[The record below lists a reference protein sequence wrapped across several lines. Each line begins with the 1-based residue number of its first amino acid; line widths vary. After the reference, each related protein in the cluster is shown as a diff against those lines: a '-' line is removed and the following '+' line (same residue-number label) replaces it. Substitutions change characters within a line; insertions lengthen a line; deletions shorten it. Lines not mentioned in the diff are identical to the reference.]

1 MSHKLTGINFFPKF
15 GFHKPKPKFMKKVL
29 IVIFVII
36 AVILIVGLI
45 APKEYA
51 VEREVVI
58 NCPREQ
64 VFDYVKSLRLQNE
77 WSVWGDL
84 DPNAVYTHTGVD
96 GTVGFI
102 SAWEGNKDVGKGE
115 QEIVNIVEGERADF
129 ELRFVEPF
137 ESTADVYITTE
148 SLSENETLVKWG
160 MQGKAPFPMNL
171 FMLFMNMDKSIGKDY
186 EQGLENLKQILEGA

>member
-1 MSHKLTGINFFPKF
+1 
-15 GFHKPKPKFMKKVL
+15 MKKVL
-29 IVIFVII
+29 LVIAIII
-36 AVILIVGLI
+36 AVMLVVALV

-58 NCPREQ
+58 NCPKEQ
-64 VFDYVKSLRLQNE
+64 VFEYVKSLRMQDE

-84 DPNAVYTHTGVD
+84 DPDAVYTYTGVD

-115 QEIVNIVEGERADF
+115 QEIINIVEGERVDF

-137 ESTADVYITTE
+137 ASTADVYITTE
-148 SLSENETLVKWG
+148 SLSESETLVKWG
-160 MQGKAPFPMNL
+160 MSGKMPFPTNL
-171 FMLFMNMDKSIGKDY
+171 FLLVMNMDKSIGKDF
-186 EQGLENLKQILEGA
+186 EQGLANLKMILEGA

>member
-1 MSHKLTGINFFPKF
+1 
-15 GFHKPKPKFMKKVL
+15 MKKVL
-29 IVIFVII
+29 LVIAIII
-36 AVILIVGLI
+36 AVMLVVALV

-58 NCPREQ
+58 NCPKEQ
-64 VFDYVKSLRLQNE
+64 VFEYVKSLRMQDE

-84 DPNAVYTHTGVD
+84 DPDAVYTYTGVD

-115 QEIVNIVEGERADF
+115 QEIINIVEGERVDF

-137 ESTADVYITTE
+137 ASTADVYITTE
-148 SLSENETLVKWG
+148 SLSESETLVKWG
-160 MQGKAPFPMNL
+160 MSGKMPFPTNL
-171 FMLFMNMDKSIGKDY
+171 FLLLMNMDKSIGKDF
-186 EQGLENLKQILEGA
+186 EQGLANLKMILEGA

>member
-1 MSHKLTGINFFPKF
+1 LV
-15 GFHKPKPKFMKKVL
+15 FHKPNYYAMKKVL
-29 IVIFVII
+29 LVIVGII
-36 AVILIVGLI
+36 AIILIIGLI

-51 VEREVVI
+51 VEREVVV
-58 NCPREQ
+58 NCPKEQ
-64 VFDYVKSLRLQNE
+64 VFEYVKSLQLQNE

-84 DPNAVYTHTGVD
+84 DPNAVYTYTGFD

-115 QEIVNIVEGERADF
+115 QEIVGIAEGERVDID
-129 ELRFVEPF
+129 LRFIEPF
-137 ESTADVYITTE
+137 ESTADVYFTTE

-160 MQGKAPFPMNL
+160 MSGKMPFPMNL
-171 FMLFMNMDKSIGKDY
+171 FLLVMNMDKSIGKDY

>member
-1 MSHKLTGINFFPKF
+1 
-15 GFHKPKPKFMKKVL
+15 MKKVL
-29 IVIFVII
+29 LVIAIII
-36 AVILIVGLI
+36 AVMLVVALV

-58 NCPREQ
+58 NCPKEQ
-64 VFDYVKSLRLQNE
+64 VFEYVKSLRMQDE

-84 DPNAVYTHTGVD
+84 DPDAVYTYTGVD

-115 QEIVNIVEGERADF
+115 QEIVNIVEGERVDF

-137 ESTADVYITTE
+137 ASTADVYITTE
-148 SLSENETLVKWG
+148 SLSESETLVKWG
-160 MQGKAPFPMNL
+160 MSGKMPFPTNL
-171 FMLFMNMDKSIGKDY
+171 FLLVMNMDKSIGKDF
-186 EQGLENLKQILEGA
+186 EQGLANLKMILEGA

>member
-1 MSHKLTGINFFPKF
+1 
-15 GFHKPKPKFMKKVL
+15 MKKVL
-29 IVIFVII
+29 LVIAIII
-36 AVILIVGLI
+36 AVMLVVALI

-58 NCPREQ
+58 NCPKEQ
-64 VFDYVKSLRLQNE
+64 VFEYVKSLRMQDE

-84 DPNAVYTHTGVD
+84 DPDAVYTYTGVD

-115 QEIVNIVEGERADF
+115 QEIVNIVEGERVDF

-137 ESTADVYITTE
+137 ASTADVYITTE
-148 SLSENETLVKWG
+148 SLSESETLVKWG
-160 MQGKAPFPMNL
+160 MSGKMPFPTNL
-171 FMLFMNMDKSIGKDY
+171 FLLVMNMDKSIGKDF
-186 EQGLENLKQILEGA
+186 EQGLANLKMILEGA

>member
-1 MSHKLTGINFFPKF
+1 
-15 GFHKPKPKFMKKVL
+15 MKKVL
-29 IVIFVII
+29 IVIVAII
-36 AVILIVGLI
+36 AVILVVALV

-58 NCPREQ
+58 NCPKEQ
-64 VFDYVKSLRLQNE
+64 VFEHVKFLQLQDE

-84 DPNAVYTHTGVD
+84 DPNAVYTYTGVD

-115 QEIVNIVEGERADF
+115 QEIIKIVEGERVDF

-137 ESTADVYITTE
+137 ESKADVYITTE
-148 SLSENETLVKWG
+148 NLSENQTLVKWG
-160 MQGKAPFPMNL
+160 MSGKMPFPTNL
-171 FMLFMNMDKSIGKDY
+171 FLLVMNMDKSIGKDF
-186 EQGLENLKQILEGA
+186 EQGLENLKLILEGA

>member
-1 MSHKLTGINFFPKF
+1 
-15 GFHKPKPKFMKKVL
+15 MKKVL

-84 DPNAVYTHTGVD
+84 DPNAVYTYTGVD
-96 GTVGFI
+96 GTVGYI

-115 QEIVNIVEGERADF
+115 QEIVNIVDGERVDID
-129 ELRFVEPF
+129 LRFIEPF
-137 ESTADVYITTE
+137 KSTADVYITTE
-148 SLSENETLVKWG
+148 SLTEYETLVKWG
-160 MQGKAPFPMNL
+160 MSGKTPFPMNL

-186 EQGLENLKQILEGA
+186 EQGLANLKIILEGV

>member
-1 MSHKLTGINFFPKF
+1 
-15 GFHKPKPKFMKKVL
+15 MKKVL
-29 IVIFVII
+29 VVIAAII
-36 AVILIVGLI
+36 AVILVVALI

-58 NCPREQ
+58 NCPKEP
-64 VFDYVKSLRLQNE
+64 VFDYVKSLKLQDE

-84 DPNAVYTHTGVD
+84 DPDAVYTYTGVD

-115 QEIVNIVEGERADF
+115 QEIVNIMEGERVDF

-137 ESTADVYITTE
+137 ESTADVYITTDG
-148 SLSENETLVKWG
+148 LSEQETLVKWG
-160 MQGKAPFPMNL
+160 MSGKMPFPTNL
-171 FMLFMNMDKSIGKDY
+171 FMLFMNMDKSIGKDF
-186 EQGLENLKQILEGA
+186 EQGLENLKMILEGA

>member
-1 MSHKLTGINFFPKF
+1 
-15 GFHKPKPKFMKKVL
+15 MKKVL
-29 IVIFVII
+29 VVIAAII
-36 AVILIVGLI
+36 AVILVVALI

-58 NCPREQ
+58 NCPKEQ
-64 VFDYVKSLRLQNE
+64 VFDYVKSLKLQDE

-84 DPNAVYTHTGVD
+84 DPDAVYTYTGVD

-115 QEIVNIVEGERADF
+115 QEIVNIMEGERVDF

-137 ESTADVYITTE
+137 ESTADVYITTDG
-148 SLSENETLVKWG
+148 LSEQETLVKWG
-160 MQGKAPFPMNL
+160 MSGKMPFPTNL
-171 FMLFMNMDKSIGKDY
+171 FLLVMNMDKSIGKDF
-186 EQGLENLKQILEGA
+186 EQGLAHLKMIMEGV